1 MSKRKTQVS
10 KKTLEMALTAILSAL
25 ILLMTFCGI
34 GYIPLVYPLKLTL
47 LTLPVAVGSV
57 LMGYKVGLI
66 LGGVFGISSFI
77 TCFGMDPFGSTLL
90 GINPFLCAVMC
101 IVPRLLCGML
111 PALIYKAISIKDTK
125 GFVSIPVAATATALL
140 NTLFFLTFLWVFFV
154 NKTDLIGKNFFSFFI
169 ASAGINALLEAA
181 VCLVA
186 GTAIVKALQSFMKKM
201 K

>member
-1 MSKRKTQVS
+1 MSNKTLIS
-10 KKTLEMALTAILSAL
+10 KNTLEMALTAILSAL

-57 LMGYKVGLI
+57 LLGWKIGLV

-77 TCFGMDPFGSTLL
+77 TCFGMDPFGATLL
-90 GINPFLCAVMC
+90 GINPVLCAIMC
-101 IVPRLLCGML
+101 IVPRLLCGVL
-111 PALIYKAISIKDTK
+111 PAFIYEGISLKDKK
-125 GFVSIPVAATATALL
+125 GFVAIPVATTATALL

-186 GTAIVKALQSFMKKM
+186 GSAITKALQSFMKRL
-201 K
+201 